1 MYTRLVNPTPGES
14 TMKLMMTASV
24 AAIMLAVVPARAE
37 KLDLSLISCKQFF
50 EGQKPDTTAIILG
63 WLHGYYRDE
72 KDPPVIDT
80 EEFKSDLTKFGT
92 YCALNPSVSII
103 TAADKVLG
111 K

>member
-1 MYTRLVNPTPGES
+1 
-14 TMKLMMTASV
+14 MKFMMTACV
-24 AAIMLAVVPARAE
+24 AAMVFAVPPAGAE
-37 KLDLSLISCKQFF
+37 KLDLSLITCKQFF
-50 EGQKPDTTAIILG
+50 DGQKPDATAVILG

-80 EEFKSDLTKFGT
+80 DDFKTDLTKFAQ
-92 YCALNPSVSII
+92 YCIGNPSVSII

>member
-1 MYTRLVNPTPGES
+1 
-14 TMKLMMTASV
+14 MKFMMTACV
-24 AAIMLAVVPARAE
+24 AAMVLATQPIQAE
-37 KLDLSLISCKQFF
+37 KLDLSLITCKQFF
-50 EGQKPDTTAIILG
+50 DGQKPDATAIILG

-80 EEFKSDLTKFGT
+80 DDFKSDLTKFAQ
-92 YCALNPSVSII
+92 YCATNPSVSII